1 MDKRYAIFD
10 MDGTLVDSM
19 PYWRGLPLEFLKSKG
34 ITDMPED
41 AAQKIRGMTLHES
54 AHMFSE
60 LYDMPLTGEEL
71 NRDLQALMKHHYLHD
86 IELKPGIRAYLD
98 KLCDQGVVMC
108 VVSATAH
115 NLMEACLRRLDIFD
129 YFAFIMSCETYNTS
143 KREPGI
149 FHLAATRLG
158 ATPAEI
164 AVYEDAPHAVQ
175 TAKEAGYYL
184 VGVYDTVQRDA
195 WPAIR
200 EMADHVIHDF
210 GKEAETL

>member
-1 MDKRYAIFD
+1 M
-10 MDGTLVDSM
+10 
-19 PYWRGLPLEFLKSKG
+19 EFLKSKG
-34 ITDMPED
+34 ITEMPED

-143 KREPGI
+143 KREPDL
-149 FHLAATRLG
+149 HLAATAWG

-164 AVYEDAPHAVQ
+164 AV
-175 TAKEAGYYL
+175 TK
-184 VGVYDTVQRDA
+184 TRRTRCKRQRGRLHRRRLRYGTTRCVARD
-195 WPAIR
+195 PR
-200 EMADHVIHDF
+200 DGDHVIHDF
-210 GKEAETL
+210 ERKRKHYEKSIEYRGE